1 MQLTIKDISIK
12 KIDAYRETSF
22 PIKQQKQPKAIQI
35 LVNINIAL
43 IELKKIEHENA
54 ILKTNFTV
62 DISDFGHIGAQLDT
76 LATIDELDT
85 LISDM
90 KKSGKNDLPEELRK
104 QFDNSIFMFIMPLII
119 STAEKLKIPLP
130 IPPLHLEPKLEVK
143 TQE

>member
-22 PIKQQKQPKAIQI
+22 PIEQPKSVQI
-35 LVNINIAL
+35 LININIAL
-43 IELKKIEHENA
+43 IELKKIDPENA

-85 LISDM
+85 LISDT
-90 KKSGKNDLPEELRK
+90 KESGKNVLPEELRK

-130 IPPLHLEPKLEVK
+130 ILPLHLEPKMEVK